1 MKMEE
6 LLKIQNNDSEQLS
19 HLGSEAESI
28 SLPYL
33 DLHGNENLE
42 ASFFSCVIIWMSTRS
57 DYCNY
62 FEQPKHSTF
71 KESQF
76 FKGNVR

>member
-1 MKMEE
+1 MEE

-19 HLGSEAESI
+19 PLGSEAESI

-42 ASFFSCVIIWMSTRS
+42 ASFLL
-57 DYCNY
+57 CNY
-62 FEQPKHSTF
+62 MDVDKIRLLQLL
-71 KESQF
+71 
-76 FKGNVR
+76 